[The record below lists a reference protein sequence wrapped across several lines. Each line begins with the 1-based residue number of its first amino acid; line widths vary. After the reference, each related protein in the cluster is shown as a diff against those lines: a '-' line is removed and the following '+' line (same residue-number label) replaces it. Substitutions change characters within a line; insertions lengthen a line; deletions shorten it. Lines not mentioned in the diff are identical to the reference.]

1 MRVCLLSYRSYP
13 YSGGQG
19 IYVRHLSRS
28 LRDLGHEVDVIS
40 GPPYPELD
48 EGIRLIKLPS
58 LDLYSLP
65 QSKRFF
71 VSPEKLGSVPSLVEW
86 LGVCAGFFTEP
97 ATFGMR
103 AYHFLREQSRYRS
116 YDVVHD
122 NQSLSYSILKIKE
135 LGIPV
140 VATIHHP
147 ITIDRDLALKA
158 AKSWWQKMGI
168 RRWYSFANTQIKVA
182 QRLSHFITGS
192 ESARREIIDI
202 FRIPESSIRVIYDG
216 VDTSVFTPDVSVQR
230 MENRLL
236 TVNSGDIPLKGLK
249 YLLEA
254 IAAIRTQRNIELV
267 IVGKPMKNGYTE
279 GIIESLGIGDCV
291 IYTGKIPTH
300 ELVRHYSLATIV
312 VVPSV
317 YEGFGLP
324 AAEAM
329 ACGAP
334 VISTTAGAL
343 PEIVGDAGILV
354 PPANSEALA
363 RAIVALL
370 DAPDRR
376 RQLGEKGHRR
386 VREMFNWHNTAKQT
400 AEVYQEAINFF
411 NSAKRSVPI
420 PAVASRQAAPGNQ
433 LTKSLSGAVER

>member
-19 IYVRHLSRS
+19 IYVRYLSRS

-48 EGIRLIKLPS
+48 EGIRLIRLPS

-65 QSKRFF
+65 QSKRLFI
-71 VSPEKLGSVPSLVEW
+71 PPGKLNSLPNLMEW

-103 AYHFLREQSRYRS
+103 AYKFLQGQLLYKN
-116 YDVVHD
+116 YDVIHD
-122 NQSLSYSILKIKE
+122 NQSLSYSILKIKGMGVP
-135 LGIPV
+135 L

-147 ITIDRDLALKA
+147 ITIDRDLALQA
-158 AKSWWQKMGI
+158 ATSLWQKWGI
-168 RRWYSFANTQIKVA
+168 QRWYSFVNMQIKVA
-182 QRLSHFITGS
+182 QKLSYFITGS
-192 ESARREIIDI
+192 ENSRQEIVET
-202 FRIPESSIRVIYDG
+202 FHIPASNIRVIYDG
-216 VDTSVFTPDVSVQR
+216 VDTAIFTPDKTVQR
-230 MENRLL
+230 VEERIL

-254 IAAIRTQRNIELV
+254 VAAIKAQRKIELV

-279 GIIESLGIGDCV
+279 GLIKSLGIGDCV
-291 IYTGKIPTH
+291 TYTGKIPTR
-300 ELVRHYSLATIV
+300 ELVRQYSLATMV

-334 VISTTAGAL
+334 VVSTTAGAL
-343 PEIVGDAGILV
+343 PEIVGDAGVLV
-354 PPANSEALA
+354 PPANTEALV

-370 DAPDRR
+370 DAPNKR
-376 RQLGEKGHRR
+376 RQLGEAGRKR
-386 VREMFNWHNTAKQT
+386 VQQMFNWHNTARQT
-400 AEVYQEAINFF
+400 SEVYEEAI
-411 NSAKRSVPI
+411 RSSHSTRKSI
-420 PAVASRQAAPGNQ
+420 LVADAASHKPSGDQ
-433 LTKSLSGAVER
+433 LTESLSGAVKT

>member
-28 LRDLGHEVDVIS
+28 LQDLGHEVDVIS

-48 EGIRLIKLPS
+48 EGIRLIRLPS

-65 QSKRFF
+65 QSKRLFI
-71 VSPEKLGSVPSLVEW
+71 PPGKLNSLPNLMEW

-103 AYHFLREQSRYRS
+103 AYKFLQGQLLYRN
-116 YDVVHD
+116 YDVIHD
-122 NQSLSYSILKIKE
+122 NQSLSYSILKIKGMGVP
-135 LGIPV
+135 L

-147 ITIDRDLALKA
+147 ITIDRDLALQA
-158 AKSWWQKMGI
+158 AKSLWQKWGI
-168 RRWYSFANTQIKVA
+168 QRWYSFVNMQIKVA
-182 QRLSHFITGS
+182 QKLSYFITGS
-192 ESARREIIDI
+192 ENSRQEIVET
-202 FRIPESSIRVIYDG
+202 FHIPASNIRVIYDG
-216 VDTSVFTPDVSVQR
+216 VDTAIFTPDKTVQR
-230 MENRLL
+230 VEERIL

-254 IAAIRTQRNIELV
+254 VAAIKAQRKIELV

-279 GIIESLGIGDCV
+279 GLIKSLGIGDCV
-291 IYTGKIPTH
+291 TYTGKIPTQ
-300 ELVRHYSLATIV
+300 ELVRQYSLATMV

-334 VISTTAGAL
+334 VVSTTAGAL
-343 PEIVGDAGILV
+343 PEIVGDAGVLV
-354 PPANSEALA
+354 PPANTEALV

-370 DAPDRR
+370 DAPNKR
-376 RQLGEKGHRR
+376 RQLGEAGRKR
-386 VREMFNWHNTAKQT
+386 VQQMFNWHNTARQT
-400 AEVYQEAINFF
+400 SEVYEEAIRC
-411 NSAKRSVPI
+411 SHSTRKSILIAD
-420 PAVASRQAAPGNQ
+420 AASHKPSGDQ
-433 LTKSLSGAVER
+433 LTESLSGAVKT

>member
-19 IYVRHLSRS
+19 IYVKHLSRS
-28 LRDLGHEVDVIS
+28 LRDLGHEVDVVS

-48 EGIRLIKLPS
+48 DGIRLIKLPS

-71 VSPEKLGSVPSLVEW
+71 ISPRKLGSLPNLIEW

-97 ATFGMR
+97 STFGIR
-103 AYHFLREQSRYRS
+103 AYKFLREQSRCHN
-116 YDVVHD
+116 YDVIHD
-122 NQSLSYSILKIKE
+122 NQSLSHSILKIRD
-135 LGIPV
+135 LGVPV

-147 ITIDRDLALKA
+147 ITIDRDLALQA
-158 AKSWWQKMGI
+158 ARSLWQKWGI
-168 RRWYSFANTQIKVA
+168 QRWYSFVNTQIKVA
-182 QRLSHFITGS
+182 ERLSHFITGS
-192 ESARREIIDI
+192 ENSRREIVDT
-202 FRIPESSIRVIYDG
+202 FHIPESNIRVIYDG
-216 VDTSVFTPDVSVQR
+216 VDVGTFAPDNTVQR
-230 MENRLL
+230 MENRIL

-254 IAAIRTQRNIELV
+254 VAIIKAQRKIELV

-279 GIIESLGIGDCV
+279 GLIESLGIGDCV
-291 IYTGKIPTH
+291 TYTGKIPVR
-300 ELVRHYSLATIV
+300 ELVRQYSLATIV

-329 ACGAP
+329 ACGTP
-334 VISTTAGAL
+334 VVSTTAGAL

-354 PPANSEALA
+354 PPASTEALV
-363 RAIVALL
+363 RAITALL
-370 DAPDRR
+370 DAPHRR
-376 RQLGEKGHRR
+376 RQLGEAGQQR
-386 VREMFNWHNTAKQT
+386 VRQMFNWHDTARQT
-400 AEVYQEAINFF
+400 VEVYEEAVRC
-411 NSAKRSVPI
+411 SHGAKRSVL
-420 PAVASRQAAPGNQ
+420 VADMPSRQPNGDR
-433 LTKSLSGAVER
+433 LTKSFSGAVET